1 MAEETFVV
9 VEVSPKRWRIAIV
22 KDKKGIPVAVFISGK
37 HKTFESALRA
47 YLNWNSPSM
56 LLKELRTKKLE
67 NYEKI

>member
-1 MAEETFVV
+1 MIEETFVV

-47 YLNWNSPSM
+47 YLSW
-56 LLKELRTKKLE
+56 E
-67 NYEKI
+67 